1 MALRRGIGMG
11 RVGRVQRRFKRNK
24 MRPFWGFK
32 IFSVIK
38 SIPLFLYLFVPPRFF
53 HPFDGWPFYLHFFI
67 EFYLQDFFILST
79 YIFIFSSFR
88 LLTLYLHFFT
98 SKTLSSFRRMNGEPL
113 DMASEPMV
121 IINRWSSGR
130 LSYRGR
136 YSVRGPYLYGSP
148 PPDAC
153 GTDEQ
158 IRVLSLTEGAG
169 GAGGAGGAEEA
180 EETEETPYGE
190 PDGEP
195 DVYADFKSPVLYHLA
210 TCRSTTSVTI
220 DWGCQPAGF
229 AEFTD
234 ILRSTTRWT
243 DLNLRCNLCPDS
255 PDNKENALLV
265 KLCRALRQNRSL
277 KSLTLVI
284 NLVTPL
290 APLQAVLAEHPTL
303 TRLSFEGY
311 MNVEQGHAIVDLSRV
326 NTRLRSLNLDGMGVE
341 PMNPAVKTAMLR
353 SIRENLER
361 VAERRRAFKT
371 FLLCLQARTAENTLS
386 RLSVDL
392 LMIIQRFTLN

>member
-1 MALRRGIGMG
+1 
-11 RVGRVQRRFKRNK
+11 
-24 MRPFWGFK
+24 
-32 IFSVIK
+32 
-38 SIPLFLYLFVPPRFF
+38 
-53 HPFDGWPFYLHFFI
+53 
-67 EFYLQDFFILST
+67 
-79 YIFIFSSFR
+79 
-88 LLTLYLHFFT
+88 
-98 SKTLSSFRRMNGEPL
+98 
-113 DMASEPMV
+113 MV
-121 IINRWSSGR
+121 IINRWSTGR
-130 LSYRGR
+130 ISYRGR

-158 IRVLSLTEGAG
+158 ITVLSLTGMTEGTEEAEGAE
-169 GAGGAGGAEEA
+169 GAEGAEE
-180 EETEETPYGE
+180 T
-190 PDGEP
+190 PDGQT

-210 TCRSTTSVTI
+210 TCESTTSVTI
-220 DWGCQPAGF
+220 DWRCKPAGF
-229 AEFTD
+229 AEFTE

-243 DLNLRCNLCPDS
+243 DLTLRCNLCPDS

-265 KLCRALRQNRSL
+265 NLCRALRQNRSL
-277 KSLTLVI
+277 KSLTLFI

-290 APLQAVLAEHPTL
+290 AQLQAVLAEHPSL

-326 NTRLRSLNLDGMGVE
+326 NTRLRSLNLDGMDFTEGPLWHVE
-341 PMNPAVKTAMLR
+341 PMNPVVKTAMLR

-371 FLLCLQARTAENTLS
+371 LLLCLQTRTADNTLS